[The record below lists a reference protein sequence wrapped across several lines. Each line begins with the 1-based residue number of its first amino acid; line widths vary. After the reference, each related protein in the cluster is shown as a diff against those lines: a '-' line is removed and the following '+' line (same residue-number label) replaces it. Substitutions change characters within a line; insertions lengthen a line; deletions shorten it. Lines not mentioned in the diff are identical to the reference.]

1 VKKKT
6 GTGAIN
12 PLQAPVQKRQERLY
26 GPMEVHNGDVEAH
39 HGSVRA
45 GEAHHGSVRA
55 GEAHHGAV
63 EVSHGHRVETHH
75 GAVEAHPGSNIYFS
89 SQIPYSQQI
98 NKFKCRTV
106 NFPGRFSH

>member
-1 VKKKT
+1 VKNKT

-45 GEAHHGSVRA
+45 GEAHHG
-55 GEAHHGAV
+55 AV

-75 GAVEAHPGSNIYFS
+75 GTVEAHPGSNIYFS

-106 NFPGRFSH
+106 NFPSRFSH